1 MTSSYIS
8 GCPLLFANALRDA
21 VRDNS
26 VLSLFKYCNL
36 DDNGGGATPF
46 TTGRTRYPHP
56 ISVLPWRLRSTI
68 PFLLTCAYTP
78 KLDDV
83 MLFLVQ
89 QNRPPEDDEDEDGF
103 IKTDPEDM
111 FHVHHGHRV
120 QHKPSAFNAKPKLMH
135 SEVRAQKPAK
145 KGSAFRC
152 VRNASHARKRH
163 VLLPSA
169 LQISAR
175 AGFRIHIILDIFYN
189 TDRNITRAR
198 VYRNCR
204 LAIPF
209 SVLLL

>member
-1 MTSSYIS
+1 MLCVMRSVTTLSSAYLSIAASMTMVVVPP
-8 GCPLLFANALRDA
+8 PLLRD
-21 VRDNS
+21 
-26 VLSLFKYCNL
+26 
-36 DDNGGGATPF
+36 
-46 TTGRTRYPHP
+46 GRTRYPHP
-56 ISVLPWRLRSTI
+56 ISVLPWRVRSTI

-152 VRNASHARKRH
+152 VRNASHARKRN
-163 VLLPSA
+163 VINIKRTPSFCSPN
-169 LQISAR
+169 QCTC
-175 AGFRIHIILDIFYN
+175 GFPDTYN
-189 TDRNITRAR
+189 FR
-198 VYRNCR
+198 YF
-204 LAIPF
+204 L
-209 SVLLL
+209 